1 MLSTMFT
8 HILSRIEWLAFMDHL
23 ITHFDRKGVSLL
35 APVALLHH
43 LRDPLLRLQ
52 NGLAVTLYCQRKQAI
67 DVAAVRTLL
76 TSWLHISVPIPS
88 SSHIPPHLSVSAP
101 DSGSV
106 NTSRIE
112 MTSMAPLSSLSPGGG
127 VAGRGYPP
135 YIIKAGESTRTR
147 ATGVVANGSNTEGPG
162 PAPDTRPINTSAS
175 TLGSG
180 LGVGQRLF
188 TSISEHPST
197 TVGEIRTDHHDD
209 HRHAEELLERR
220 QMLSQLEAQAAQVA
234 ADHHKWLQR
243 HQEKMEEE
251 QLLHEAR
258 TRAEKEHLARLSQ
271 LEDQVTAT
279 TYPPPPLLP
288 FLYLPLLLHPH
299 SLYLLLPLSVYS

>member
-1 MLSTMFT
+1 
-8 HILSRIEWLAFMDHL
+8 
-23 ITHFDRKGVSLL
+23 
-35 APVALLHH
+35 
-43 LRDPLLRLQ
+43 
-52 NGLAVTLYCQRKQAI
+52 
-67 DVAAVRTLL
+67 
-76 TSWLHISVPIPS
+76 
-88 SSHIPPHLSVSAP
+88 
-101 DSGSV
+101 
-106 NTSRIE
+106 
-112 MTSMAPLSSLSPGGG
+112 MAPLSSLSPGGV

-135 YIIKAGESTRTR
+135 YIIKAGESTKTR
-147 ATGVVANGSNTEGPG
+147 ARTGVVASSSNAEGPG
-162 PAPDTRPINTSAS
+162 PAPDTRPINISTS

-188 TSISEHPST
+188 TINTSEHPST

-234 ADHHKWLQR
+234 ADHHRWLQR

-251 QLLHEAR
+251 QMLHEAR

-279 TYPPPPLLP
+279 TYPPPLLP
-288 FLYLPLLLHPH
+288 FLYLPLLLHPP